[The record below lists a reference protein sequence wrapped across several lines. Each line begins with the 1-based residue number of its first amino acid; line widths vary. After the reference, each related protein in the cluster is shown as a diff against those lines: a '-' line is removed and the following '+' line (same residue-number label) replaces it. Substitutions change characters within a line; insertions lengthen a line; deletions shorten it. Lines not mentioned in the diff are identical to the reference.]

1 MSRDQVIPRILRYRD
16 APAYLGMCRQEFDRA
31 VRPFVAEFPIGVR
44 GVGFDRYELDAW
56 ADAYIAAASAR
67 KEPRQLSMKAVGD
80 HDRHSAD
87 ASKKAFDDAV
97 RLVTGK
103 K

>member
-1 MSRDQVIPRILRYRD
+1 MFRARVIPRIRRYRG
-16 APAYLGMCRQEFDRA
+16 APAYLGMCRQEFNRT

-56 ADAYIAAASAR
+56 ADAYIAAASAQ
-67 KEPRQLSMKAVGD
+67 KEPGQLSMKAV
-80 HDRHSAD
+80 RHHERYSVD
-87 ASKKAFDDAV
+87 ASKKAFEDAV